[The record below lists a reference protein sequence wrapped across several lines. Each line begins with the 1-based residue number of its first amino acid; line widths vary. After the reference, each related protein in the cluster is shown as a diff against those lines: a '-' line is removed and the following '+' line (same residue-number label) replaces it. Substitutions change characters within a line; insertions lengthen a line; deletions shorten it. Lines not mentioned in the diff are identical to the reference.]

1 MRVVAIGKG
10 REAAA
15 AVARCHPDVVLL
27 DVGLPDMDGTEVYR
41 VLRELDPLL
50 PVIFATGHGDQQA
63 ICDGMADPHTRFLQK
78 PYEIDTLLEMIAGV
92 LPTGSAP

>member
-1 MRVVAIGKG
+1 
-10 REAAA
+10 
-15 AVARCHPDVVLL
+15 
-27 DVGLPDMDGTEVYR
+27 MDGTVVYK

-78 PYEIDTLLEMIAGV
+78 PFDIDTLLEMIAGV
-92 LPTGSAP
+92 LKPGGSSP